1 MNEVEKNIWKWIYEY
16 VEINNEFY
24 DYKFPPCPYAKSAR
38 LNGLVDVVAYTK
50 GRPYQFIT
58 SQIDNLITHKMYSIR
73 IMAFPLRMRWYFHL
87 HILLNRLN
95 KSLVTQDLYVQYGK
109 TDDYFIVI
117 VNKLSDV
124 LDGHRALS
132 KTDYYKNWSKD
143 HYKAVVERRETL
155 HRKNQ

>member
-1 MNEVEKNIWKWIYEY
+1 MNEVEQNIWKWIHEY
-16 VEINNEFY
+16 VESNNEFY
-24 DYKFPPCPYAKSAR
+24 HYKFPPCPYAKSAR

-58 SQIDNLITHKMYSIR
+58 SQIDDLIAYKKYSIR

-87 HILLNRLN
+87 HILLNQLN
-95 KSLVTQDLYVQYGK
+95 RHLVPQDLYVQYGK

-155 HRKNQ
+155 YKKYH

>member
-1 MNEVEKNIWKWIYEY
+1 MNEVEQNIWKWIYEY

-24 DYKFPPCPYAKSAR
+24 DHKFPPCPYAKSAR

-58 SQIDNLITHKMYSIR
+58 SQIDDLIAYKMYSIR

-95 KSLVTQDLYVQYGK
+95 RHLVPQDLYVQYGK

-143 HYKAVVERRETL
+143 HYNAVVERRETL
-155 HRKNQ
+155 YKKYH